1 MFTARRENSSQ
12 TRRIKQ
18 PWPQGKAFKILSL
31 DGGGIRGYY
40 TVEFLRHCEKL
51 FLKHN
56 NEVIADYFDLIA
68 GTSTGGLIALGLAN
82 HIPIDQIKKFY
93 EDDGRTIFPPYPR
106 SFLGKLRQTFKHYL
120 KPKLS
125 AETLEASLIKIFG
138 HKLLGQS
145 QCRLVIPSCL
155 MPTTEIVVFKTD
167 HHADYKNDWK
177 TESWKIARATSAAPT
192 YLSGI
197 EEDESGKVF
206 VDGGIWA
213 NNPIMAA
220 VIDALTSYDISV
232 EQIRILSIGTGNPPY
247 RLTKK
252 AVFGGLFSWREV
264 IKASMFLSTD
274 NALAQAL
281 LLLGPEQ
288 VLRVEPSGNAAVIEL
303 DDYDSAMNLLPD
315 AARSA
320 ADLNENSI
328 RQFFQMQ
335 VSPREFHYFDQT
347 L

>member
-12 TRRIKQ
+12 SRRIKQ
-18 PWPQGKAFKILSL
+18 PWPQDKAFKILSL

-40 TVEFLRHCEKL
+40 TVEFLRHCEKR
-51 FLKHN
+51 FLKPAEN
-56 NEVIADYFDLIA
+56 IADYFDLIA
-68 GTSTGGLIALGLAN
+68 GTSTGGLIALGLGN
-82 HIPIDQIKKFY
+82 NIPIDKMKKFY
-93 EDDGRTIFPPYPR
+93 EDDGRVIFPPYPR
-106 SFLGKLRQTFKHYL
+106 SFLGKLRQSLKHYL

-125 AETLEASLIKIFG
+125 AETLEASLIKVFG

-145 QCRLVIPSCL
+145 ECRLVIPSCL

-197 EEDESGKVF
+197 EENESGKIF

-220 VIDALTSYDISV
+220 VIDALTAYDIGV
-232 EQIRILSIGTGNPPY
+232 EQIKILSIGTGNPPY
-247 RLTKK
+247 RLSKS

-274 NALAQAL
+274 NALAQAT

-288 VLRVEPSGNAAVIEL
+288 VLRVEPSGDAANIEL
-303 DDYDSAMNLLPD
+303 DDYDNAMNLLPE

-320 ADLNENSI
+320 TELNENGIS
-328 RQFFQMQ
+328 QFFM
-335 VSPREFHYFDQT
+335 VPVRPREFHYFNPS

>member
-12 TRRIKQ
+12 SRRVKQ
-18 PWPQGKAFKILSL
+18 PWPKGKAFKILSL

-40 TVEFLRHCEKL
+40 TVEFLRHCEKR
-51 FLKHN
+51 FLKP
-56 NEVIADYFDLIA
+56 NENIADYFDLIA
-68 GTSTGGLIALGLAN
+68 GTSTGGLIALGLGN
-82 HIPIDQIKKFY
+82 NIPIDQIKKFY
-93 EDDGRTIFPPYPR
+93 EDDGRVIFPPYPR
-106 SFLGKLRQTFKHYL
+106 SLLGKIRQTFNHFL

-125 AETLEASLIKIFG
+125 ADKLEASLKEIFG
-138 HKLLGQS
+138 LKLLGQS
-145 QCRLVIPSCL
+145 QTRLVIPSCL

-167 HHADYKNDWK
+167 HHADYKYDWK
-177 TESWKIARATSAAPT
+177 TEAWKIARATSAAPT

-232 EQIRILSIGTGNPPY
+232 EQIHILSIGTGNPPY
-247 RLTKK
+247 RLSKK

-274 NALAQAL
+274 NALAQAI

-288 VLRVEPSGNAAVIEL
+288 VLRVEPAGKAADIEL
-303 DDYDSAMNLLPD
+303 DDYDTAMILLPD
-315 AARSA
+315 AARNA
-320 ADLNENSI
+320 ADLNENGIS
-328 RQFFQMQ
+328 QFFQVP
-335 VSPREFHYFDQT
+335 VSRREFHYFNLVT
-347 L
+347 

>member
-12 TRRIKQ
+12 SRRIKQ
-18 PWPQGKAFKILSL
+18 PWPQDKVFKILSL

-40 TVEFLRHCEKL
+40 TVEFLRHCEKR
-51 FLKHN
+51 FLKP
-56 NEVIADYFDLIA
+56 NENIADYFDLIA
-68 GTSTGGLIALGLAN
+68 GTSTGGLIALGLGN
-82 HIPIDQIKKFY
+82 NIPIDQIKKFY
-93 EDDGRTIFPPYPR
+93 EDDGRVIFPPYPR
-106 SFLGKLRQTFKHYL
+106 SFLGKLRQSYKHYL

-138 HKLLGQS
+138 HKLFGQS

-197 EEDESGKVF
+197 EENKSGKIF

-220 VIDALTSYDISV
+220 IIDALTAYDISV
-232 EQIRILSIGTGNPPY
+232 EQIQVFSIGTGNPPF
-247 RLTKK
+247 RLSKK

-274 NALAQAL
+274 NALAQAM
-281 LLLGPEQ
+281 LLLGPEK
-288 VLRVEPSGNAAVIEL
+288 VVRVEPSVEAETIEL
-303 DDYDSAMNLLPD
+303 DDYDRALELLP
-315 AARSA
+315 
-320 ADLNENSI
+320 NEAKKTINTMEQSI
-328 RQFFQMQ
+328 GQFFNEP
-335 VSPREFHYFDQT
+335 VSPREFHYFS
-347 L
+347 